1 MGCDAGNSLATLVYR
16 AACGCPSFKENKMRT
31 NSVKTVPFS
40 IRFDAIHRK
49 IIEKYALKYKTN
61 ETEAIRAIILDWASR
76 TEGFSSM
83 LFFTDP
89 DAWERYMA
97 EIDVLRGMAVNLLN
111 GSKAY
116 LEYSPRLLSQVC
128 EEAEKLAHLTDEE
141 SENLATA
148 RKLLGD
154 GL

>member
-1 MGCDAGNSLATLVYR
+1 
-16 AACGCPSFKENKMRT
+16 MRT
-31 NSVKTVPFS
+31 NNVKTVPYS
-40 IRFDAIHRK
+40 IRFDAKHRT
-49 IIEKYALKYKTN
+49 IIEKFALQQKTN

-89 DAWERYMA
+89 EAWERYAA
-97 EIDVLRGMAVNLLN
+97 EMEVLRSMAINLLN

-128 EEAEKLAHLTDEE
+128 DEAKKLAPLTDEE
-141 SENLATA
+141 TENLVTV
-148 RKLLGD
+148 RKLLTD